1 MSSVLDGLGEKL
13 ADKWISALAVPGL
26 LLMAASAA
34 AAVLGQT
41 DALDLA
47 ALRARAE
54 QEAAR
59 AGGWSTVAQLAV
71 LGAAVLGSVAVGA
84 FVRACAT
91 AAERVWTGTWPA
103 PADRAAT
110 WLTDRRRTRWTDLQD
125 RITALREEMPV
136 PAPGHPA
143 YEANRA
149 EIDRLTALRDR
160 IALAQPQRP
169 TMTGDRFAGA
179 GTRLRNQ
186 YGIDLAAAWT
196 RLWLVLPDAVQAE
209 LRTSRA
215 GFGTA
220 VDGTTWA
227 ACYLALGLFWWP
239 AALIGLVVG
248 LLAWSRGRRA
258 AVLHAEL
265 VESAADLHLKTLAAE
280 FGLGDPASARDSAV
294 GSTPDPVPDPASAP
308 VPGPAPDSTVDP
320 EVGRALNRIFRK
332 GA

>member
-1 MSSVLDGLGEKL
+1 MSSLLGGLGEKL

-34 AAVLGQT
+34 GAVLGQA

-47 ALRARAE
+47 ALRARAA

-59 AGGWSTVAQLAV
+59 AGEWSTVAQLTA
-71 LGAAVLGSVAVGA
+71 LGAVVLGSVAVGA
-84 FVRACAT
+84 LVRACAA
-91 AAERVWTGTWPA
+91 AAERIWTGDWPA
-103 PADRAAT
+103 PAGRVAAR
-110 WLTDRRRTRWTDLQD
+110 LTDRRKARWLALQTE
-125 RITALREEMPV
+125 ITELREEMPI

-160 IALAQPQRP
+160 IALAEPQRP
-169 TMTGDRFAGA
+169 TMTGDRFAGT

-186 YGIDLAAAWT
+186 YGIDLAASWT

-209 LRTSRA
+209 LRASRA
-215 GFGTA
+215 GFGAA
-220 VDGTTWA
+220 VEGTTWA
-227 ACYLALGLFWWP
+227 ACYLVLGLRWWP
-239 AALIGLVVG
+239 AALIGLAVG

-258 AVLHAEL
+258 AVLHADL

-280 FGLGDPASARDSAV
+280 FGLAAVDPE
-294 GSTPDPVPDPASAP
+294 PDPEPDP
-308 VPGPAPDSTVDP
+308 GPDSTSGFTVDP
-320 EVGRALNRIFRK
+320 EVGRALNRLFRK

>member
-1 MSSVLDGLGEKL
+1 MSSLLGGLGEKL

-34 AAVLGQT
+34 GAVLGQA

-47 ALRARAE
+47 ALRARAG

-59 AGGWSTVAQLAV
+59 AGEWSTVAQLTA
-71 LGAAVLGSVAVGA
+71 LGAVVLGSVAVGA
-84 FVRACAT
+84 LVRACAGV
-91 AAERVWTGTWPA
+91 AERIWTGDWPA
-103 PADRAAT
+103 PAGRVAAR
-110 WLTDRRRTRWTDLQD
+110 LTDRRKTRWQGVHAE
-125 RITALREEMPV
+125 ITALRSEMPI

-143 YEANRA
+143 YEANQA

-160 IALAQPQRP
+160 IASAEPQRP
-169 TMTGDRFAGA
+169 TMTGDRFAGT

-196 RLWLVLPDAVQAE
+196 RLWLVLPDTVQAE
-209 LRTSRA
+209 LRASRA
-215 GFGTA
+215 GFGAA
-220 VDGTTWA
+220 VEGTTWA
-227 ACYLALGLFWWP
+227 GCYVVLGLYWWP
-239 AALIGLVVG
+239 AAVIGLVVG

-258 AVLHAEL
+258 AVLHADL

-280 FGLGDPASARDSAV
+280 FGLAGPGPEQDPEP
-294 GSTPDPVPDPASAP
+294 GSTP
-308 VPGPAPDSTVDP
+308 GFIVDR
-320 EVGRALNRIFRK
+320 EVGRALNRLFRK